1 MNFIDFDYLLQR
13 MVLLEHA
20 AFEEFDDVFRD
31 AVANWLREFGL
42 AETDVARETPNCLLA
57 LGVMVVQ
64 RRAEIEKG
72 RALVWLRVQTRNL
85 VVRYWREAERQSPL
99 STQLTA
105 DRAHRQVCKLDGST
119 AAYSLVARELGVPSV
134 WLRRRHR
141 QLVGRMPGTSPAG
154 GLVVFS
160 P

>member
-1 MNFIDFDYLLQR
+1 MSFIDFDYLLQR
-13 MVLLEHA
+13 MALLDQA
-20 AFEEFDDVFRD
+20 AFEEFDDVLRD
-31 AVANWLREFGL
+31 VIAHWLGEFGL
-42 AETDVARETPNCLLA
+42 AEAEIAIETPNCLLA

-64 RRAEIEKG
+64 RHAELEKG
-72 RALVWLRVQTRNL
+72 RCLVWLRVQVRNL
-85 VVRYWREAERQSPL
+85 VVRYWRETERRSSL

-119 AAYSLVARELGVPSV
+119 AAYFLVARELGVPPK

-141 QLVGRMPGTSPAG
+141 QLVGRMPGRSPAE